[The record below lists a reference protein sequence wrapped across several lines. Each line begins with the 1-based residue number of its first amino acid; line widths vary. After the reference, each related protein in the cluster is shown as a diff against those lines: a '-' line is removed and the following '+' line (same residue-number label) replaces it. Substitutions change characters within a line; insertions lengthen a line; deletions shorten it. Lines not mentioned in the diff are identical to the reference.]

1 MGFADRI
8 RRPISDVELK
18 RRWSLI
24 RNMLKEKDLDCM
36 FAQNSNMALGGYVRW
51 LTDVPAEH
59 NLPMTVLFPVNDEMT
74 LVRSCPSPLAPYPP
88 LWAARG
94 VREILN
100 APFSPTLNYT
110 ADIEA
115 GLVIEY
121 FKKRDMKRVG
131 LVNPAMI
138 ASGFMVRLRA
148 GLPNVEFVDVTEEFD
163 LFKALKSDEEMELIR
178 EVVKVQDAAWAA
190 LPAVVK
196 PGMKEY
202 QIRSELMELMMNL
215 GSEEHLMFLA
225 TAKPG
230 KPCGMAMFNF
240 ANRTVQEGDYGTL
253 LIEVSGPGGYYAESA
268 RNFCFGEPFKAM
280 VDMWDAAVKG
290 QQLTADL
297 LVNGQDSRV
306 IVREYNKFISS
317 LGYCMEGRL
326 YGHSQGYDLI
336 ERPAFMADD
345 EWGVETMPILAGMNC
360 SLHPFITNDE
370 CTVYINDN
378 YHVTQSGPPIKLHK
392 TAPEIIIL

>member
-1 MGFADRI
+1 MKFADRI
-8 RRPISDVELK
+8 RRPISDLELK
-18 RRWSLI
+18 RRWALV
-24 RNMLKEKDLDCM
+24 RNMLKEKNIDCM
-36 FAQNSNMALGGYVRW
+36 FVQNSNMALGGYARW
-51 LTDVPAEH
+51 FTDVPAEY
-59 NLPMTVLFPVNDEMT
+59 NLPMTVLFPVDDEMT
-74 LVRSCPSPLAPYPP
+74 LVRSAASTLAPYPP

-94 VREILN
+94 VKEILN

-115 GLVIEY
+115 GLVIDY
-121 FKKRDMKRVG
+121 FKKRNVKRVG
-131 LVNPAMI
+131 YVCLAMI
-138 ASGFMVRLRA
+138 SSGFMVRLQA
-148 GLPNVEFVDVTEEFD
+148 ALPNVEFVDVTEEID

-178 EVVKVQDAAWAA
+178 EITKIQDAAWAA

-215 GSEEHLMFLA
+215 GSEEHLMFIG
-225 TAKPG
+225 TASPG
-230 KPCGMAMFNF
+230 QPCGMAMFNF
-240 ANRTVQEGDYGTL
+240 ANRTVQPGDYGTL

-268 RNFCFGEPFKAM
+268 RNFCFGEPYKAM

-297 LVNGQDSRV
+297 LVDGQDAKV
-306 IVREYNKFISS
+306 IVREYNKFIES
-317 LGYCMEGRL
+317 LGYCTEGRL
-326 YGHSQGYDLI
+326 FGHSQGYDLI
-336 ERPAFMADD
+336 ERPAFMPDH

-360 SLHPFITNDE
+360 SLHPFITNHE

-378 YHVTQSGPPIKLHK
+378 YYVRKNGAPEKLHK
-392 TAPEIIIL
+392 TPPTIIIL